1 VKKVESQEFCDA
13 MVKPNPK
20 SESNPQVDSR
30 EFCDAMENVFANADR
45 AAALAMVA
53 EFDVTGDGK
62 KLNELG
68 VR

>member
-1 VKKVESQEFCDA
+1 
-13 MVKPNPK
+13 MKPNPK